1 MGKNTTFIKHTG
13 CEACGS
19 SDANAVYSDGSAT
32 CFSCKKYTPAGGVQV
47 EDTEIQ
53 FNVIQSKL
61 DMEEI
66 SKLPTDTF
74 RGISKSVNYD
84 AGVKVEYDEKRNI
97 ITHYYPITVNK
108 QIKAYKKRIVATK
121 EFRSIGKAEVPELF
135 NQVNCGR
142 RKNLVITEGE
152 IDCLSI
158 LTMLK
163 TAKAQLDVVSIV
175 NGAQS
180 ARRNVASNL
189 EFVNKY
195 DKVFIAFDNDDN
207 GIEAAKD
214 VAHIIQPGKAH
225 IVSHKAIK
233 DANEALEKGLGEQY
247 LQSIWGAKAYKPD
260 NFVSGEAIWKAFKE
274 RSNVQSVPYPTCVNG
289 LNQKL
294 MGMRLGEITLLTSG
308 TGSGKSTVVK
318 EMILGLLENTLDKV
332 GLISLEESIGD
343 TATKLIGMAA
353 NRNIRMPEDITE
365 EEARKGYEKVFGDER
380 LILLDHQGSVQD
392 NSLLQRMEYLAAI
405 GCKYLILDH
414 ITIAVS
420 EGAEGKT
427 GNEAVDKVMSD
438 LLKIVKRYNIHLTL
452 ISHLRKSS
460 GDLKSFEQ
468 GRLASLDDIKGS
480 GSIKQISFDII
491 AFSRNLM
498 AEELDERNTIKFA
511 VLKSRFTGDTGM
523 CGMASYN
530 SDTGRLSYKED
541 NIAFEQIK

>member
-189 EFVNKY
+189 R
-195 DKVFIAFDNDDN
+195 I
-207 GIEAAKD
+207 
-214 VAHIIQPGKAH
+214 
-225 IVSHKAIK
+225 
-233 DANEALEKGLGEQY
+233 
-247 LQSIWGAKAYKPD
+247 
-260 NFVSGEAIWKAFKE
+260 
-274 RSNVQSVPYPTCVNG
+274 C
-289 LNQKL
+289 
-294 MGMRLGEITLLTSG
+294 
-308 TGSGKSTVVK
+308 
-318 EMILGLLENTLDKV
+318 
-332 GLISLEESIGD
+332 
-343 TATKLIGMAA
+343 
-353 NRNIRMPEDITE
+353 
-365 EEARKGYEKVFGDER
+365 
-380 LILLDHQGSVQD
+380 
-392 NSLLQRMEYLAAI
+392 
-405 GCKYLILDH
+405 
-414 ITIAVS
+414 
-420 EGAEGKT
+420 
-427 GNEAVDKVMSD
+427 
-438 LLKIVKRYNIHLTL
+438 
-452 ISHLRKSS
+452 
-460 GDLKSFEQ
+460 
-468 GRLASLDDIKGS
+468 
-480 GSIKQISFDII
+480 
-491 AFSRNLM
+491 
-498 AEELDERNTIKFA
+498 
-511 VLKSRFTGDTGM
+511 
-523 CGMASYN
+523 
-530 SDTGRLSYKED
+530 
-541 NIAFEQIK
+541 